1 MNFTYARVTY
11 ARMFTCLA
19 DQESMDF
26 NALETDWEAG
36 ELGFIL

>member
-1 MNFTYARVTY
+1 MLIY
-11 ARMFTCLA
+11 LA

-26 NALETDWEAG
+26 NALETDREAG